1 MNLDV
6 IVRTWQ
12 TLLEQTLLF
21 IPKLIVA
28 LVIFFV
34 ALYVAGLLAKV
45 TRRALQ
51 AREIDPE
58 LTVLLSRLARWTVVI
73 IGTILALEQVDF
85 DVSGFVAGLGI
96 VGFTLG
102 FAFQDI
108 AKNFIAG
115 VLLLV
120 QQPFDLGDA
129 IQVAGYGGTV
139 TNIEVRATTLRTW
152 DGLTVIVP
160 NADVYTSAITNFSKA
175 TQRRLELTVG
185 VGYESDLDRVRQ
197 TMTEALL
204 AVPGVIADDAA
215 PVIVFETF
223 GDSAINVKA
232 YFWIDVAGTGFF
244 DAQSQALQNVKQ
256 AFEREGINI
265 PYPMLTVLEPAGN

>member
-28 LVIFFV
+28 LAIFFV

-73 IGTILALEQVDF
+73 IGTILALDQVDF

-175 TQRRLELTVG
+175 TQRRLDLTVG
-185 VGYESDLDRVRQ
+185 VGYESDLDHVRQ

-204 AVPGVIADDAA
+204 AVPGVIADEPA
-215 PVIVFETF
+215 PAIVFETF

-244 DAQSQALQNVKQ
+244 DAQSQSLQNVKQ